1 MYIINTG
8 GTFNKRYNPIEG
20 SLYVPK
26 DNEAV
31 NSILKHLNI
40 SISVR
45 GCIFKDSLEISD
57 KDRHHLVELISSI
70 DNENIIIIHGTDT
83 MCESANYV
91 SQRFSNKNIIFT
103 GAMKPYEIDNI
114 ESIINLSMCIGFLSK
129 INTNGVYICMSGII
143 QKHNEIYKD
152 KKDSVFLGK

>member
-1 MYIINTG
+1 MHIINTG
-8 GTFNKRYNPIEG
+8 GTFNKRYNQIDG

-31 NSILKHLNI
+31 DSILKHLNI
-40 SISVR
+40 NINVI

-57 KDRHHLVELISSI
+57 KDRHQLVELISSI
-70 DNENIIIIHGTDT
+70 DSENIIIIHGTDT
-83 MCESANYV
+83 MCKSANYV
-91 SQRFSNKNIIFT
+91 HKRFKNKNIIFT

-114 ESIINLSMCIGFLSK
+114 EGIINLSMCIGFLSK

-143 QKHNEIYKD
+143 KKHNEIYKD
-152 KKDSVFLGK
+152 KKNSVFLGK